1 MQVPGPLVRG
11 LSRRGL
17 LLSVAFPAFA
27 RKFEKKGPLPSEKHW
42 YPDPATEFPVIRLTN
57 PEHSSHLTSSS
68 LKSISRRSDF
78 LLYSSDRTGLPQV
91 FRMDLTS
98 GESSQLTEA
107 EFLDPL
113 SIALMPDEK
122 SFCYF
127 DGPALMQIELSKR
140 RERRIYEVPARYHRR
155 DAALGIAANGA
166 YAIVVENTE
175 GSSRI
180 VMVPLRRGSPSLAL
194 QSEGVLSLPL
204 ARPGRPEILYRKD
217 DGSTWLMD
225 YTGRSNRKLAL
236 AAGKNGRQAWAPDG
250 KTLLYLNTPEDR
262 PKLNVLREFT
272 PETNKDRLIAETSQF
287 VAFARNADASVFVG
301 ASANKA
307 SPYILLLIRAVRREL
322 AICEHKSTMPER
334 TAPIFSPNSRQVLF
348 ESDRHGK
355 PALYTVNVEKLVE
368 STES

>member
-140 RERRIYEVPARYHRR
+140 RERRIYEVPAS
-155 DAALGIAANGA
+155 NG
-166 YAIVVENTE
+166 
-175 GSSRI
+175 S
-180 VMVPLRRGSPSLAL
+180 
-194 QSEGVLSLPL
+194 
-204 ARPGRPEILYRKD
+204 
-217 DGSTWLMD
+217 
-225 YTGRSNRKLAL
+225 
-236 AAGKNGRQAWAPDG
+236 
-250 KTLLYLNTPEDR
+250 
-262 PKLNVLREFT
+262 
-272 PETNKDRLIAETSQF
+272 
-287 VAFARNADASVFVG
+287 
-301 ASANKA
+301 
-307 SPYILLLIRAVRREL
+307 
-322 AICEHKSTMPER
+322 
-334 TAPIFSPNSRQVLF
+334 
-348 ESDRHGK
+348 
-355 PALYTVNVEKLVE
+355 
-368 STES
+368 